1 MKSCPQGHEYTPENS
16 YITPKG
22 KTLCRACRAE
32 RNLIAK
38 RLRKAQKGMKAME
51 RRAKVRQAEMDLL
64 AAIELDKKGEEE
76 LERLR
81 GQKKEEAADVRQVI
95 LTTPELRTERDQRLA
110 DIMRKAREK
119 AESEIEAPS

>member
-1 MKSCPQGHEYTPENS
+1 
-16 YITPKG
+16 
-22 KTLCRACRAE
+22 
-32 RNLIAK
+32 
-38 RLRKAQKGMKAME
+38 
-51 RRAKVRQAEMDLL
+51 MDLL

-119 AESEIEAPS
+119 AEAEIEAPS